1 MTRWLEYFSNIWTLK
16 AFIFCQSRFKDE
28 PSKNCQRLKIFPK
41 WQSFAKS
48 GRTWVEVDCYVIRRQ
63 PGVSTQVGISVE
75 NPEEILI
82 VNTLNIIV
90 VAAVVELWLLFPEVS
105 SSID

>member
-1 MTRWLEYFSNIWTLK
+1 M
-16 AFIFCQSRFKDE
+16 
-28 PSKNCQRLKIFPK
+28 
-41 WQSFAKS
+41 
-48 GRTWVEVDCYVIRRQ
+48 IRRQ

-105 SSID
+105 SLIDEKISAPLRLHKTCVPLFYVEIILDWISP

>member
-1 MTRWLEYFSNIWTLK
+1 M
-16 AFIFCQSRFKDE
+16 
-28 PSKNCQRLKIFPK
+28 
-41 WQSFAKS
+41 
-48 GRTWVEVDCYVIRRQ
+48 IRRP